1 VNVVILNVI
10 AGKSG
15 TKADVDVLR
24 IVMMMKMITVLVRVH
39 ARYRVIA
46 GAVTV
51 RVRKDVNIVIITDI
65 VVIGGVTVVVGNH
78 RVVMDVVR
86 TVNRSHQVTVHV
98 VGVVAGVE
106 VEVEV
111 GHHLS
116 QVLSQIKVGVI
127 VTAVVGVITVQSMIN
142 RNKVFMNRKVIITS
156 T

>member
-1 VNVVILNVI
+1 MVNVGILNVI
-10 AGKSG
+10 AGKTG

-24 IVMMMKMITVLVRVH
+24 IVMMMKMITVLVRVR

-51 RVRKDVNIVIITDI
+51 HVKKDVNIVIIIDI
-65 VVIGGVTVVVGNH
+65 VVIEGVTVVVGNH

-86 TVNRSHQVTVHV
+86 TVNRSRQVTVHV

-106 VEVEV
+106 VEV
-111 GHHLS
+111 GHRLS

-127 VTAVVGVITVQSMIN
+127 VTAVAGVITVQSMIN
-142 RNKVFMNRKVIITS
+142 RNKVFMNRKVIIT
-156 T
+156 

>member
-1 VNVVILNVI
+1 MVNVGILNVI
-10 AGKSG
+10 AGKTG

-24 IVMMMKMITVLVRVH
+24 IVMMMKMITVLVRVR

-51 RVRKDVNIVIITDI
+51 RVRKDVNIVIIIDI
-65 VVIGGVTVVVGNH
+65 VVIEGVTVVVGNH

-86 TVNRSHQVTVHV
+86 TVNRSRQVTVHV
-98 VGVVAGVE
+98 VGVVAE

-111 GHHLS
+111 GHRLS

-127 VTAVVGVITVQSMIN
+127 VTAVAGVITVQSMIN
-142 RNKVFMNRKVIITS
+142 RNKVFMNRKVIIT
-156 T
+156 

>member
-1 VNVVILNVI
+1 MI

-51 RVRKDVNIVIITDI
+51 HVRKDVNIVIITDI

-106 VEVEV
+106 VEV

>member
-1 VNVVILNVI
+1 MI

-106 VEVEV
+106 VEV

>member
-1 VNVVILNVI
+1 MNVVILNVI

-15 TKADVDVLR
+15 TRADVDVLR

-51 RVRKDVNIVIITDI
+51 HVRKDVNIVIITDI

-106 VEVEV
+106 VEV

>member
-1 VNVVILNVI
+1 MNVVILNVI

-51 RVRKDVNIVIITDI
+51 HVRKDVNIVIITDI

-106 VEVEV
+106 VEV

>member
-1 VNVVILNVI
+1 MI

>member
-51 RVRKDVNIVIITDI
+51 HVRKDVNIVIITDI

>member
-1 VNVVILNVI
+1 MNVVILNVI

-106 VEVEV
+106 VEV

>member
-1 VNVVILNVI
+1 MVNVGILNVI
-10 AGKSG
+10 AGKTG

-24 IVMMMKMITVLVRVH
+24 IVMMMKMITVLVRVR

-51 RVRKDVNIVIITDI
+51 HVKKDVNIVIIIDI
-65 VVIGGVTVVVGNH
+65 VVIEGVTVVVGNH

-86 TVNRSHQVTVHV
+86 TVNRSRQVTVHV
-98 VGVVAGVE
+98 VGVVAE

-111 GHHLS
+111 GHRLS

-127 VTAVVGVITVQSMIN
+127 VTAVAGVITVQSMIN
-142 RNKVFMNRKVIITS
+142 RNKVFMNRKVIIT
-156 T
+156 

>member
-1 VNVVILNVI
+1 MDNTTIPYQALKDYDHTLSCTFRSSSPIHISSSEFLVIVVEHNTI
-10 AGKSG
+10 
-15 TKADVDVLR
+15 
-24 IVMMMKMITVLVRVH
+24 
-39 ARYRVIA
+39 
-46 GAVTV
+46 
-51 RVRKDVNIVIITDI
+51 IVIIIDI

-86 TVNRSHQVTVHV
+86 IVNRSHQVTVHV

-106 VEVEV
+106 VEV
-111 GHHLS
+111 GHRLS

-142 RNKVFMNRKVIITS
+142 HNKVFMNRKVIITS